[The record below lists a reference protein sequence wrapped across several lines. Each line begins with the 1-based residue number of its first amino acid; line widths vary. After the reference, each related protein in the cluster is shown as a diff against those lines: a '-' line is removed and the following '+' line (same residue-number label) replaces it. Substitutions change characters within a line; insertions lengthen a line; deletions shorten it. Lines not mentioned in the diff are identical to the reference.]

1 MEKLY
6 DIPTAA
12 QMLGGV
18 SHWTVRAWL
27 REGRLTPTR
36 VGGRVMLSEREL
48 DRFLREE
55 QTRPRKKRV
64 LAPRGKANPKHAVAS
79 CSP

>member
-36 VGGRVMLSEREL
+36 VGGRVMLSERE
-48 DRFLREE
+48 
-55 QTRPRKKRV
+55 
-64 LAPRGKANPKHAVAS
+64 
-79 CSP
+79 